1 MKLSITALQN
11 DKINLSGIFYQAMMK
26 MIQGLDLELE
36 EYEVVYLEEPLI
48 TDFYWEIKFS
58 HRNFEY
64 KVALKEDFDV
74 ARNEPYSGMIY
85 KSIFECD
92 VPEED
97 NKTHNVVVFM
107 MDNMS

>member
-1 MKLSITALQN
+1 MKLNITALQS
-11 DKINLSGIFYQAMMK
+11 DKINLRDIFYQAMMK
-26 MIQGLDLELE
+26 MIQGLDLEPE

-64 KVALKEDFDV
+64 KVALKEDFEA
-74 ARNEPYSGMIY
+74 ARNEPYSGMTY

-92 VPEED
+92 VPEKD
-97 NKTHNVVVFM
+97 NKIHNVIVFM
-107 MDNMS
+107 TDNMS

>member
-1 MKLSITALQN
+1 MKLSVTAL
-11 DKINLSGIFYQAMMK
+11 KSEKLNLSTIFYQAMMK
-26 MIQGLDLELE
+26 LIEELDFELE

-58 HRNFEY
+58 HRSFEY
-64 KVALKEDFDV
+64 KVALKEDFDA
-74 ARNEPYSGMIY
+74 ARNEPYSGMTY

-92 VPEED
+92 VPGED
-97 NKTHNVVVFM
+97 NKTHSVVIFM

>member
-1 MKLSITALQN
+1 MKLSATALN
-11 DKINLSGIFYQAMMK
+11 GNINLSTIYYQAMMK

-48 TDFYWEIKFS
+48 TDFCWEIKFS

-64 KVALKEDFDV
+64 KVALKEDFDA
-74 ARNEPYSGMIY
+74 ARNEPYSGIIY

-92 VPEED
+92 VPEKD
-97 NKTHNVVVFM
+97 NKTHNVIVFM
-107 MDNMS
+107 TDNMS

>member
-11 DKINLSGIFYQAMMK
+11 DKINLSGIFYQAMIK
-26 MIQGLDLELE
+26 MIQGLDFELE

-58 HRNFEY
+58 HRNLEY
-64 KVALKEDFDV
+64 NVALKENFDA
-74 ARNEPYSGMIY
+74 ARNEPYSGMTY

-92 VPEED
+92 VPGEG
-97 NKTHNVVVFM
+97 NKTHSVVIFM
-107 MDNMS
+107 TDNMS

>member
-1 MKLSITALQN
+1 MRLSITALQN
-11 DKINLSGIFYQAMMK
+11 DKINLSSIFYQAMMK
-26 MIQGLDLELE
+26 MIQDLAFELE

-64 KVALKEDFDV
+64 KVALKEDFDT
-74 ARNEPYSGMIY
+74 ACNEPYSGMIY

-92 VPEED
+92 ILGED
-97 NKTHNVVVFM
+97 NKTNNVVIFM
-107 MDNMS
+107 ADNMS

>member
-11 DKINLSGIFYQAMMK
+11 DKINLSGIFYQAMIK
-26 MIQGLDLELE
+26 MIQGLDFELE
-36 EYEVVYLEEPLI
+36 GYEVVYLEEPLI

-58 HRNFEY
+58 HRNLEY
-64 KVALKEDFDV
+64 KVALKEDFDA
-74 ARNEPYSGMIY
+74 ARNEPYSGMTY

-92 VPEED
+92 ILEED

-107 MDNMS
+107 TDNMS

>member
-11 DKINLSGIFYQAMMK
+11 DKINLSGIFYQAMIK
-26 MIQGLDLELE
+26 MIQGLDFELE
-36 EYEVVYLEEPLI
+36 GYEVVYLEEPLI

-58 HRNFEY
+58 HRNLEY
-64 KVALKEDFDV
+64 KVALKEDFDA

-92 VPEED
+92 VPGED
-97 NKTHNVVVFM
+97 NKTHNVVIFM
-107 MDNMS
+107 TDNMS